1 VGGIAAAASPSAFY
15 SGSPSAPSF
24 PPTSTRVPPSPIPEA
39 SIASPFATPALV
51 DVVAKLSESVALI
64 HTQFANQAAI
74 NKSFEDKLARITHQL
89 DRVTKGPHGK
99 GPSPRGPR
107 TPPPT
112 CTYCGKIG
120 HSVSGCFAKR
130 DADAKATT
138 PRPPTTYAATVSAPD
153 ASTIHYEAF
162 LAVHHASKEALEA
175 PSLPVL
181 LESRDSPSLIDI
193 PSCGDDFSDPSTA
206 IRYLGLCSGASTQ
219 ILRSL
224 VHQGRFI
231 AEIYL
236 CDRDPLARRMALAAL
251 QQPVV
256 D

>member
-1 VGGIAAAASPSAFY
+1 M
-15 SGSPSAPSF
+15 
-24 PPTSTRVPPSPIPEA
+24 
-39 SIASPFATPALV
+39 
-51 DVVAKLSESVALI
+51 AKLSESVALI
-64 HTQFANQAAI
+64 NTQLANQAAI

-89 DRVTKGPHGK
+89 DRVTKGPPGK
-99 GPSPRGPR
+99 GPNSGGPR
-107 TPPPT
+107 PPPPT
-112 CTYCGKIG
+112 CSYCGKIG
-120 HSVSGCFAKR
+120 HTITGCFAKR

-138 PRPPTTYAATVSAPD
+138 PRSPAAYDATVSAPD

-162 LAVHHASKEALEA
+162 MAVHHASKEASEA
-175 PSLPVL
+175 PTLPVL
-181 LESRDSPSLIDI
+181 LESRDLPSLIDI

-251 QQPVV
+251 QQLVV
-256 D
+256 DYPSNFSSYLREDINSGQIFEHIPQDVTLVDSSSVITLSGVNLVIANPDC